1 MTLATTLEFHN
12 GNDLQLGF
20 TDYHFGKL
28 NVSVEDCEMPYNT
41 WDVKF
46 SIDCSGSMSDTCKDL
61 KTKMQHIQHTMIN
74 ILRMFSEC
82 ETSKFNVSVAAF
94 DDTYDLL
101 FDFQE
106 INATNVEDFI
116 EKIKRIYP
124 KNATNLILPIQ
135 QTNTEMQ
142 NRKIAFPENK
152 QLHVLLTDGCDTC
165 TSNVYDTLK
174 SFENPDYAFIAFGF
188 GIQHD
193 AKALSIMGEQT
204 NCDYGFIDELEKAG
218 LVYGEYLHA
227 VLYKLFNNITITL
240 ENGEIYDWK
249 INTWSDSLSV
259 SSLDS
264 GASKTYYIRTKN
276 TELVEGTIYG
286 YTDSTAEQVILD
298 EFEPVPDLI
307 AFNEDDGTE
316 TVETNDL
323 TIHAYRYK
331 TLVLMSEVNE
341 QEESV
346 TMKKKLCDFFDEIKK
361 YIEDNS
367 LQSDLFMKK
376 IQDDIYILK
385 KTYGTRYF
393 EVYSAARQRSQ
404 GNQNV
409 CTATQLEEIM
419 TVPYNKLSRS
429 HARWFGDDDTIGE
442 DLEIVNSDNDDDDL
456 EYNISQNI
464 DYERSC
470 SATVSRMMRS
480 ISKQ

>member
-1 MTLATTLEFHN
+1 LWIF
-12 GNDLQLGF
+12 
-20 TDYHFGKL
+20 
-28 NVSVEDCEMPYNT
+28 
-41 WDVKF
+41 
-46 SIDCSGSMSDTCKDL
+46 ID
-61 KTKMQHIQHTMIN
+61 
-74 ILRMFSEC
+74 
-82 ETSKFNVSVAAF
+82 
-94 DDTYDLL
+94 
-101 FDFQE
+101 E
-106 INATNVEDFI
+106 I
-116 EKIKRIYP
+116 KKIYP
-124 KNATNLILPIQ
+124 KNSTNLILPIQ
-135 QTNTEMQ
+135 QTNVEMQ

-165 TSNVYDTLK
+165 NSNVYDTLK

-193 AKALSIMGEQT
+193 AKALSIMGEHT

-227 VLYKLFNNITITL
+227 VLYKLFNNITIIL

-249 INTWSDSLSV
+249 KNTWSNSLFV
-259 SSLDS
+259 PSLDS

-276 TELVEGTIYG
+276 IDLVEGTVYG
-286 YTDSTAEQVILD
+286 YTTDSTNEQIILD

-307 AFNEDDGTE
+307 LFNEADGSE
-316 TVETNDL
+316 TIEVNDL
-323 TIHAYRYK
+323 TTHSYRYK
-331 TLVLMSEVNE
+331 TLVLMAEVNAAY
-341 QEESV
+341 ESR
-346 TMKKKLCDFFDEIKK
+346 TMNEIIKHKLRDFFDEIKN
-361 YIEDNS
+361 YIEHNA
-367 LQSDLFMKK
+367 LQNDLFMKK

-409 CTATQLEEIM
+409 CTATQLEDIM
-419 TVPYNKLSRS
+419 TVPYDKLHRA
-429 HARWFGDDDTIGE
+429 HVHCFDDDDDANGE
-442 DLEIVNSDNDDDDL
+442 DLDIMNSDDDF